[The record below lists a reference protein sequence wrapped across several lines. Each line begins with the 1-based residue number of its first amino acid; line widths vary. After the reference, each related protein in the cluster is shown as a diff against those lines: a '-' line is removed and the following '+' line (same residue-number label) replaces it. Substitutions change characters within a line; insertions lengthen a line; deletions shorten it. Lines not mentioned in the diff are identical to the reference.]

1 MTFLIWGS
9 ADNHK
14 IHNVAQN
21 QVTMSK
27 QAGGPGFIT
36 IRQANLTFMTK
47 LGWRL
52 VTEKDSLWAQ
62 LMQPKYCARRC
73 DTDMFVPKKDA
84 SNGWRGITES
94 STYIKQG
101 IRVEVGN
108 GRNTLFWHHNWVID
122 KPLIQMASGPIP
134 TALEN
139 QPVEYFWDENQGWR

>member
-1 MTFLIWGS
+1 
-9 ADNHK
+9 
-14 IHNVAQN
+14 
-21 QVTMSK
+21 
-27 QAGGPGFIT
+27 
-36 IRQANLTFMTK
+36 
-47 LGWRL
+47 
-52 VTEKDSLWAQ
+52 
-62 LMQPKYCARRC
+62 
-73 DTDMFVPKKDA
+73 MFVPKKDA